1 MNNIKKAIYFFI
13 HNTYFRKQ
21 SHIFTYITCIHK
33 TGLHTYIIIVCVL
46 LYISDWCIQHTNTR
60 VRIYMY
66 MISAILNRKYL
77 FIDSCFSGIITL
89 ETQDPADPWC
99 WCIKF
104 KTPTESFF
112 RDVIFVKWT
121 CIPHTAL
128 LFIFTRKLHITVIQ
142 RDAIQSNVF
151 PIESLIPCLYAT
163 RELASYNVT
172 SSESNLPLSQGCSRK
187 DIKSD
192 GRLFL

>member
-1 MNNIKKAIYFFI
+1 MCFVIYKWLVHLYNIQTHVCAYICIWSQLYLTGNTCSLI
-13 HNTYFRKQ
+13 HVSQ
-21 SHIFTYITCIHK
+21 ES
-33 TGLHTYIIIVCVL
+33 LHY
-46 LYISDWCIQHTNTR
+46 
-60 VRIYMY
+60 
-66 MISAILNRKYL
+66 
-77 FIDSCFSGIITL
+77 
-89 ETQDPADPWC
+89 ETQDPADRWC

-121 CIPHTAL
+121 CISHTGVTVYLHAQ
-128 LFIFTRKLHITVIQ
+128 TTHITVIQ
-142 RDAIQSNVF
+142 RDAIQINVF

-192 GRLFL
+192 ERLFL